1 MDNNPRQRAD
11 GRPNQRALNGMSG
24 LVTDNGPGAGPKR
37 AAQSRRLAHGLA
49 AHRDKPGRHKH
60 YDPKHKVPLRHVF
73 LLSRV
78 TQSSLIQYN
87 RSRLNAYFH
96 SHLLLLLATLSTR
109 AVRTIRAKT
118 GLYIPRNPRMK
129 YTFTL
134 KNKSNDTMGSHG
146 LRYISSD
153 QEGRVKRKLS
163 RPG

>member
-1 MDNNPRQRAD
+1 MP
-11 GRPNQRALNGMSG
+11 G
-24 LVTDNGPGAGPKR
+24 LVPDDSAGPGPKR

-49 AHRDKPGRHKH
+49 AHRDKPGGHKH
-60 YDPKHKVPLRHVF
+60 YDPKHKVTLHHVF

-78 TQSSLIQYN
+78 TQSSFIQYN
-87 RSRLNAYFH
+87 RLKPNAYFH
-96 SHLLLLLATLSTR
+96 SLLPLLLASLSTR

-118 GLYIPRNPRMK
+118 GLYIPRNPHIK

-146 LRYISSD
+146 LRYISSG
-153 QEGRVKRKLS
+153 EEERVKRKLS